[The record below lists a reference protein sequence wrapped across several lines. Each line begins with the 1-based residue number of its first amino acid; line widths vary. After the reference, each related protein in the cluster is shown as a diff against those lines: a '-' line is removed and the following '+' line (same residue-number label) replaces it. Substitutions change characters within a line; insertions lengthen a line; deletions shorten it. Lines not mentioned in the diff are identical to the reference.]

1 LAIDFIGD
9 VLHIAAA
16 IINISED
23 NMSKGPDGVIQIFNA
38 DHDPLYVELQGGNA
52 FWLVPRKYK
61 LADVKFLT
69 HLTEDGSCYF
79 ENLVTNETSWSLPV
93 VMSEHAR
100 NNAITFQHMNRDDT
114 EIALLGA
121 FPEEES
127 EAQMAKIDAFYDPD
141 SDMYGVEP
149 QLEHGDDEDDGD
161 AEEKLDTEEIRLPH
175 PSMIMKRYASTA
187 MEGAEHSSD
196 DDNDAEGALASLNKR
211 GRPSIVNDAPPTSAG
226 PIALRTVES
235 VRSATI
241 KVRRFQ
247 VYSCALQVALHLPYH
262 TLDGVPQQT
271 GQEIAPQLEETVL
284 RAAAEPHRLLRERQ
298 AQPQDSRGA
307 PRDSRVHRG
316 CRCA

>member
-1 LAIDFIGD
+1 LFPHAAAAINGFRQDLAIDFFGD

-16 IINISED
+16 IINITEV
-23 NMSKGPDGVIQIFNA
+23 NMSKGPEGVIQIFNA

-149 QLEHGDDEDDGD
+149 QLEHDDDEDDGD
-161 AEEKLDTEEIRLPH
+161 AEEKPDKEEIRLPH

-241 KVRRFQ
+241 KVRRFR
-247 VYSCALQVALHLPYH
+247 VNV
-262 TLDGVPQQT
+262 VPQRWLNVFRT
-271 GQEIAPQLEETVL
+271 TL
-284 RAAAEPHRLLRERQ
+284 
-298 AQPQDSRGA
+298 
-307 PRDSRVHRG
+307 
-316 CRCA
+316 